1 MMTTEVVLA
10 VISLISALSSGV
22 LLYKTN
28 INKSKAEEK
37 QTLLEAE
44 ASFRQNLLDSI
55 DELKTELNDLRSEN
69 DSLHTDL
76 FAAKIKI
83 EELGDLLG
91 RKIHRAE
98 IIGNFIKH
106 LPNPAWLKTLQDG
119 EYKISYVNS
128 QYCYMF
134 NVSEEYANGS
144 SFHCL
149 MSKECENLLNEIT
162 EEVIKYKRGV
172 RAILPLGIGNKT
184 WHILKFPVIEGGK
197 IIGIGGMLMDCGG

>member
-1 MMTTEVVLA
+1 MTTEVALA

-55 DELKTELNDLRSEN
+55 DELKSEVNGLKIEN
-69 DSLHTDL
+69 DTLRTDL
-76 FAAKIKI
+76 FSAKVKI
-83 EELGDLLG
+83 EELSDLLG
-91 RKIHRAE
+91 RKIQRVE

-106 LPNPAWLKTLQDG
+106 LPNPAWVKTFQDG
-119 EYKISYVNS
+119 EYRIAYVNS

-134 NVSEEYANGS
+134 NVSEEYAKGS
-144 SFHCL
+144 GYHTL
-149 MSKECENLLNEIT
+149 MGKECGVVLNAIT
-162 EEVIKYKRGV
+162 EDIVKYKHGA
-172 RAILPLGIGNKT
+172 RAILPLNINGKT

-197 IIGIGGMLMDCGG
+197 IVGIGGMLMDCGE